1 MKEVKIKQF
10 DDTKN
15 DEFDS
20 VEDRIPSLTSEDL
33 LWSENHENKAWAHD
47 MLAQL
52 TLGQTSRITNAGVG
66 LQKTSDSS
74 LRCIS
79 ILDHP
84 TCFRLLGMMRVTFDS
99 CGILL
104 EVDPSAVIM
113 PHVPNEEKMEAG
125 VDKLAMEVV

>member
-1 MKEVKIKQF
+1 MKEVKIKQY

-15 DEFDS
+15 DEFGS
-20 VEDRIPSLTSEDL
+20 VEDRIPTLTSEDL
-33 LWSENHENKAWAHD
+33 LWSENHDNKAWAHE

-52 TLGQTSRITNAGVG
+52 TLGQTSRITNAGVA
-66 LQKTSDSS
+66 LQKTSNSS

-84 TCFRLLGMMRVTFDS
+84 TCFKLLGMMRVTFDS

-104 EVDPSAVIM
+104 EIDPSVVVM
-113 PHVPNEEKMEAG
+113 PHVPNGEKMEAG